1 MACFYNLKV
10 KVHQVACAFCARLAA
25 LAILM
30 TDDCFCCW
38 MGTKCSSWSICS
50 RGSTLRSYLNP
61 LGHTEL
67 LSVQQANL
75 MVGRQ
80 GRVMA

>member
-1 MACFYNLKV
+1 M
-10 KVHQVACAFCARLAA
+10 
-25 LAILM
+25 AILM

-67 LSVQQANL
+67 LSVRQANL

-80 GRVMA
+80 GRVMAQDRSAGAPYLWVSSPPLEGYGY